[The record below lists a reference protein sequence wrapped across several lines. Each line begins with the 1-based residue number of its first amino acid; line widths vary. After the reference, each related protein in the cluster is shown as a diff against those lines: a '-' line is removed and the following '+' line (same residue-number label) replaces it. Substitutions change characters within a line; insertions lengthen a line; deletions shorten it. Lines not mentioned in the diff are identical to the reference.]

1 MLWLISRTIDA
12 THSFRLRSFSAETGE
27 NLMVRKVMTLVL
39 IGSSLAIAACN
50 TVRGA
55 AKDVNSAAN
64 AVDNAT

>member
-1 MLWLISRTIDA
+1 M
-12 THSFRLRSFSAETGE
+12 F
-27 NLMVRKVMTLVL
+27 RKVVTMVV
-39 IGSSLAIAACN
+39 IGASVAVAACN

>member
-1 MLWLISRTIDA
+1 
-12 THSFRLRSFSAETGE
+12 
-27 NLMVRKVMTLVL
+27 MVRKIVALVM
-39 IGSSLAIAACN
+39 IGSSLAVAACN